1 MLTMDRVQIRKYCQI
16 WTLECHVTTKRK
28 FKATLLMVTINIVY
42 KGERIA
48 RGLLRYQVCN
58 CHNDCSKIVE
68 KKEMYCHL
76 NE

>member
-28 FKATLLMVTINIVY
+28 FKATLLMVTINIIY

-48 RGLLRYQVCN
+48 RGLLRYQV
-58 CHNDCSKIVE
+58 
-68 KKEMYCHL
+68 L
-76 NE
+76 